1 MSAVKKVCTHGSR
14 RKRTGVTINVKDCS
28 FLLIILIL
36 IVIFMR
42 SPNYY
47 EIMRNYL
54 VIMIP

>member
-1 MSAVKKVCTHGSR
+1 MEVEGKEQVL
-14 RKRTGVTINVKDCS
+14 TINIKDCS
-28 FLLIILIL
+28 FLLILLIL

-47 EIMRNYL
+47 KIMRNYL